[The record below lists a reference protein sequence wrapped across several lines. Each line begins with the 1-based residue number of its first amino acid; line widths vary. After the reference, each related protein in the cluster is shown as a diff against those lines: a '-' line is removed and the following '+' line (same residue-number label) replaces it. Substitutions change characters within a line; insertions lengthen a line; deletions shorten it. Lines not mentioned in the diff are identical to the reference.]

1 MYTYFLVEAAGV
13 EPASEG
19 SAAEVS
25 TSLVPALFL
34 APLAPRNRIHRRQS
48 L

>member
-1 MYTYFLVEAAGV
+1 LVEAAGV

-19 SAAEVS
+19 SATGVS
-25 TSLVPALFL
+25 TSLVPALVFAL
-34 APLAPRNRIHRRQS
+34 LAPRNRI